1 MSVSCILWVHVS
13 FRLIKIPVPPVTISF
28 FRDCKESNAMR
39 WRSSHWS
46 PILLNMQKR
55 SGGLR
60 EKKWRGREG
69 GVRIRGK
76 VDERLRGGGEMRPGE
91 GKVE

>member
-1 MSVSCILWVHVS
+1 MEKLPLVSNLAEHAEEERRV
-13 FRLIKIPVPPVTISF
+13 
-28 FRDCKESNAMR
+28 E
-39 WRSSHWS
+39 
-46 PILLNMQKR
+46 
-55 SGGLR
+55 R
-60 EKKWRGREG
+60 EEVEREGAWEG

>member
-1 MSVSCILWVHVS
+1 MLASS
-13 FRLIKIPVPPVTISF
+13 LIKIPVPPVTISF
-28 FRDCKESNAMR
+28 FRDCKESNGMR

-55 SGGLR
+55 RGGLR
-60 EKKWRGREG
+60 EKRLRGREG
-69 GVRIRGK
+69 GREGEVRIRGK